1 MDGEDDGNLA
11 LAIHAGEPEAMTC
24 LLRRYGDGLYG
35 YALRLLGD
43 AGDAQEVVQDA
54 CVRAHATL
62 VGRYGAERCR
72 TLALRPWL
80 FRIVR
85 NLALNRRRA
94 RHGPAAAPLP
104 GPDDLHPAALRDETP
119 ADGRLLRQVEHDRLG
134 AALARLGATAR
145 EAVVLRFVEELT
157 YAEIAVIAG
166 ATEAVVRG
174 RVFRALRRLRA
185 TLEEMEADHDL

>member
-1 MDGEDDGNLA
+1 MDGEDDSNLA
-11 LAIHAGEPEAMTC
+11 LAIHAGEPEAMAC
-24 LLRRYGDGLYG
+24 LLRHYGAGLYG

-43 AGDAQEVVQDA
+43 TGDAQEVVQDA
-54 CVRAHATL
+54 FVRAHATL

-94 RHGPAAAPLP
+94 RHGQAAASLP
-104 GPDDLHPAALRDETP
+104 GPDDRHPAALRDETP
-119 ADGRLLRQVEHDRLG
+119 ADGRLLRQAERDQLET
-134 AALARLGATAR
+134 ALARLGATAR
-145 EAVVLRFVEELT
+145 EAVVLRFVEELA
-157 YAEIAVIAG
+157 YAEIAVIVG
-166 ATEAVVRG
+166 VTEAVVRG